1 LIAEWKVGSRGGK
14 QFSDQDKL
22 YFNKLQKKSKSMPK
36 SIVNKVSYF
45 KIKTG
50 SQIHRHRA

>member
-1 LIAEWKVGSRGGK
+1 MIAEWKVGSRGGK